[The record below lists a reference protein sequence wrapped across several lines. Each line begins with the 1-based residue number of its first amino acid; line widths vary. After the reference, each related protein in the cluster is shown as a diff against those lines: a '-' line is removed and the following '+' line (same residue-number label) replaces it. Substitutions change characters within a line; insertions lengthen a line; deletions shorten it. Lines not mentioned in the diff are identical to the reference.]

1 MDYPT
6 DSDFVDYRKELK
18 KVYLAVGIV
27 VIFALVLFAGVI
39 CYPAYAADVCGNMTF
54 STLGQGGSE
63 DVLIY
68 TFSGTNQTLMGQW
81 NTSSPDVPAYCGDV
95 NVVIRPSAASQVTD
109 PATLLRTAFDYVAA
123 NIIYLVIIIF
133 LALLITRRI

>member
-1 MDYPT
+1 MDYQA

-18 KVYLAVGIV
+18 KVYLGVGIV
-27 VIFALVLFAGVI
+27 VILALVLFAGVI

-68 TFSGTNQTLMGQW
+68 AFDGNNQTLMGQW
-81 NTSSPDVPAYCGDV
+81 NTSSPDVPGYCGDV
-95 NVVIRPSAASQVTD
+95 NVVIRPSASSQITN
-109 PATLLRTAFDYVAA
+109 PATFLRNAFDYVVA
-123 NIIYLVIIIF
+123 NIIYIIIIMF
-133 LALLITRRI
+133 LALLFTSRR